1 MRSILATSIIFLSAK
16 EGGEQMAEP
25 TVKSVEIENLLQ
37 ALNPGKRSRKE
48 SIEQNICTWCGEPA
62 NKFSDELS
70 QKEYSISG
78 FCQKCQDK
86 TFGR

>member
-1 MRSILATSIIFLSAK
+1 
-16 EGGEQMAEP
+16 MAEP
-25 TVKSVEIENLLQ
+25 TVKSVKIENLLQ

-48 SIEQNICTWCGEPA
+48 SIKKDICTWCGEPA
-62 NKFSDELS
+62 IEFKDELS
-70 QKEYSISG
+70 RREYSISG